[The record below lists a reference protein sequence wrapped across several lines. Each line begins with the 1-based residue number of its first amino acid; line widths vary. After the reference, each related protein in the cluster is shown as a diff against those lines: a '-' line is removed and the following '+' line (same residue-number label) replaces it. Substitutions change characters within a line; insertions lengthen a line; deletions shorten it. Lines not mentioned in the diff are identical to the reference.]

1 MRVLRLFSV
10 IAVSGALLLADEVT
24 TKAKSLVSEKKYD
37 EAVKLLED
45 SYTKTKSAT
54 TKQALADTHV
64 AYGNSYMYNEA
75 LPPRQKYPSAL
86 KEFRKALEYDK
97 DNKKAQ
103 ANIKTIEDI
112 YKQMGRPVPQ

>member
-1 MRVLRLFSV
+1 MRVRAFLTA
-10 IAVSGALLLADEVT
+10 IALSASLLAEQATVT
-24 TKAKSLVSEKKYD
+24 AKALMKDKKYD
-37 EAVKLLED
+37 EAIKVLED
-45 SYTKTKSAT
+45 AYAKSKSAEN
-54 TKQALADTHV
+54 KAALADAHV

-112 YKQMGRPVPQ
+112 YKSLGRPVPQ